1 MPPAKAGLAEEG
13 LKLVASS
20 GALLW
25 PLARGHDRGWGG
37 AFWSGERGSP
47 ARVCLFPFGR
57 PTRVPTPPTLG
68 PGGSGL
74 QSLEG
79 RHSLPGPSEPSPALP
94 GHVSIVRGPFGRPC
108 PLAPPPRCCF
118 AAECCQGVSGDVGS
132 HRSVATLWP
141 GHTWPCAGMW
151 QPPWKGALAAVCT
164 SQHSHWKKYFKTP
177 CSFFAPCPGRVLTV
191 FLPRGLPVP
200 RPSALCPAW
209 RGFAAGG
216 QRVSP
221 SWA

>member
-1 MPPAKAGLAEEG
+1 MVWGKRIPCSCLFISFWEAHVGAHAPHPGPWRVRLA
-13 LKLVASS
+13 V
-20 GALLW
+20 
-25 PLARGHDRGWGG
+25 
-37 AFWSGERGSP
+37 SGEQAQP
-47 ARVCLFPFGR
+47 
-57 PTRVPTPPTLG
+57 
-68 PGGSGL
+68 
-74 QSLEG
+74 
-79 RHSLPGPSEPSPALP
+79 PGPSEPSPALP

-200 RPSALCPAW
+200 RPSALCPTW